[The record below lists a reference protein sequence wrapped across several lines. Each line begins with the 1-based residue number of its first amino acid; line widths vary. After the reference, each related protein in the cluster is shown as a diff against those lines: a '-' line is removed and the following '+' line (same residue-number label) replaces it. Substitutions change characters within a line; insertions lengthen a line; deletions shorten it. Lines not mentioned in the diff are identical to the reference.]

1 MNVRMLRA
9 ILVSL
14 LIINVSFTDGCKD
27 AEDFKRMIKT
37 IANTAKTDYQNVK
50 LETITCPGTTI
61 EIVPVHYMNKARSL
75 SNFKKIFIM
84 KYYELFTRR
93 RC

>member
-1 MNVRMLRA
+1 MNDKMLRA

-27 AEDFKRMIKT
+27 AEDLKRMIKT

-75 SNFKKIFIM
+75 SNLKKNI
-84 KYYELFTRR
+84 YH
-93 RC
+93 